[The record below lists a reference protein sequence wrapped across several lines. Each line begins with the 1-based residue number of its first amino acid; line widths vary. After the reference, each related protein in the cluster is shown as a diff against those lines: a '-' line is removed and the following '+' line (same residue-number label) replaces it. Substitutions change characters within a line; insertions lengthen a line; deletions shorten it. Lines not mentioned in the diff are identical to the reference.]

1 MKNVLISF
9 LMGIIVGGG
18 AVWYVVEPDGTPGLQ
33 EIGQRVETA
42 AQNINETGVAAADHV
57 RLSTKS
63 GPPVIPK
70 SGPPAID
77 GRSYFVSSRT

>member
-1 MKNVLISF
+1 MLARTMHSIVYDAEHDEIVVPNAFSYAVLTF
-9 LMGIIVGGG
+9 RGG
-18 AVWYVVEPDGTPGLQ
+18 ADGEEAP
-33 EIGQRVETA
+33 IRVI
-42 AQNINETGVAAADHV
+42 QV